1 MNQVER
7 DSKINGLVGTMAS
20 LYDFLHDADPLEKIR
35 SYEKTV
41 ERLVRQTTECAYF
54 VAEYRKIES
63 FGKWMVCFV
72 NVIG

>member
-1 MNQVER
+1 MKQVER
-7 DSKINGLVGTMAS
+7 DSKINSLVGTMAS
-20 LYDFLHDADPLEKIR
+20 LYDFLHDAHPLGKIR

-63 FGKWMVCFV
+63 FGKWMFFS
-72 NVIG
+72 